1 MNYLRM
7 AFASRLIAIVS
18 TGFAMTALFSRR
30 RIAISIACAL
40 AAATS
45 ASLAQTAFPVKGL
58 RIIVPFSAGGSS
70 DLQARMI
77 AERLA
82 RVYKQPVVV
91 ENRPGAGG
99 HIGGKA
105 VVDAPADGYTLM
117 LGSIG
122 LHATYG
128 VYKKLSY
135 DPSTDFKVLTVL
147 AEMSHVVVAHPALPA
162 ANIKELIAQARKQPG
177 ALNFGSAGIGSSVHM
192 IGELFKATAEAPMT
206 HVPYKGSSGA
216 LNDLLGGQIQLMF
229 ENPPTTIPHVRGG
242 KLKAL
247 AVTGKTRN
255 AALPDVPTVAES
267 GLPGFEATSWT
278 TVAVSSKVPD
288 AIADTLSADIR
299 KIIQSPEF
307 VEALALQGMTPV
319 ASSRE
324 AAAKFIAS
332 EKQRWDRVIQKAE
345 LVAE

>member
-1 MNYLRM
+1 
-7 AFASRLIAIVS
+7 
-18 TGFAMTALFSRR
+18 MTLSLSRR
-30 RIAISIACAL
+30 RLAVAAGCAL
-40 AAATS
+40 LACTNPAAFG
-45 ASLAQTAFPVKGL
+45 QQDFPNRPL
-58 RIIVPFSAGGSS
+58 RIVVPFTAGGSS
-70 DLQARMI
+70 DVQARML
-77 AERLA
+77 AERLSRA
-82 RVYKQPVVV
+82 YKQTVVV
-91 ENRPGAGG
+91 DNRPGAGG

-128 VYKKLSY
+128 VYKKLAY
-135 DPSTDFKVLTVL
+135 NPSTDFKVLTVL
-147 AEMSHVVVAHPALPA
+147 AEMPHVIVANPALPA
-162 ANIKELIAQARKQPG
+162 GSVKELMALARKQPG

-192 IGELFKATAEAPMT
+192 IGELFKVSAEAPMT
-206 HVPYKGSSGA
+206 HVPYKGSAAA

-229 ENPPTTIPHVRGG
+229 ENPPTTLAHVRSG
-242 KLKAL
+242 KLKAI

-255 AALPDVPTVAES
+255 SALPDVPTVAEA

-278 TVAVSSKVPD
+278 TIAVSAKVPD
-288 AIADTLSADIR
+288 ALADRLSADIR

-307 VEALALQGMTPV
+307 VEALGAQGMTPV

-332 EKQRWDRVIQKAE
+332 EKQRWDRVIQKAD
-345 LVAE
+345 LVAD

>member
-1 MNYLRM
+1 
-7 AFASRLIAIVS
+7 
-18 TGFAMTALFSRR
+18 MTQPFSRR
-30 RIAISIACAL
+30 DVA
-40 AAATS
+40 
-45 ASLAQTAFPVKGL
+45 
-58 RIIVPFSAGGSS
+58 IIVPFSAGGSS

-91 ENRPGAGG
+91 ENKPGAGG

-135 DPSTDFKVLTVL
+135 NPSTDFKVLTVL
-147 AEMSHVVVAHPALPA
+147 AEMSHVVVANPALPA
-162 ANIKELIAQARKQPG
+162 SNIKELVELARKQPG

-192 IGELFKATAEAPMT
+192 IGELFKSTAEAPMT

-267 GLPGFEATSWT
+267 GLTGFEATSWT